1 MSIKL
6 KKLWLYPIALIA
18 VLLVFSPLCEA
29 QVKSSGVKVGLSMV
43 KMTGE
48 GTDELEDAFELDLK
62 SKLGFC
68 AGGFLVFDL
77 TPEIA
82 FQPEVLLVQKGVKGE
97 EEFFGETLTLNVSAM
112 YIDIPLLFKY
122 MLPAQG
128 MVAPAVF
135 AGPYFGFKVDD
146 SVKVE
151 YAGETETESMDA
163 KSLDYG
169 VVFGAGIE
177 YPISTG
183 KLVFDAR
190 YVLGLANINSEEDE
204 GAVKNSGLMIMVG
217 YAF

>member
-1 MSIKL
+1 MSIKF
-6 KKLWLYPIALIA
+6 KKLWLYPIAVIA
-18 VLLVFSPLCEA
+18 VLLVLNPLCEA
-29 QVKSSGVKVGLSMV
+29 QVKSTGVKVGLSMV

-48 GTDELEDAFELDLK
+48 GTEDLEDAFELDLK
-62 SKLGFC
+62 SKMGFC

-97 EEFFGETLTLNVSAM
+97 EEVFNETLTVNVSAM

-122 MLPAQG
+122 TLPAQG
-128 MVAPAVF
+128 VVIPAVF

-151 YAGETETESMDA
+151 YAGQSETESLDA

-169 VVFGAGIE
+169 VVLGAGID
-177 YPISTG
+177 YPISSG
-183 KLVFDAR
+183 KVVFDAR

-204 GAVKNSGLMIMVG
+204 GAVKNGGLMIMIG